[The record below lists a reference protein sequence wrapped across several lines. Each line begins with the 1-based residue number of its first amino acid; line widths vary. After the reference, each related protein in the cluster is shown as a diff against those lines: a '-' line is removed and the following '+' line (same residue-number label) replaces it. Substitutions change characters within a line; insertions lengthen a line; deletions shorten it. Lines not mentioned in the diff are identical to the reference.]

1 MKANI
6 PGAKEGMYMSTDSI
20 TVDVRPIDVHGDYTM
35 EARGLW
41 RMKGDFMGGPFVSHT
56 RLDKTNQRIVTAEVF
71 VYSPNKLKRN
81 LVRMLEAS
89 LYTLKLPT
97 EKTQGEIPLGVAREV
112 ILKTFADPVML
123 ELCTPIIYGSPK
135 VAAYHRKSLD
145 LPTNFSIVNSASE
158 AVFNRL
164 SVVNCTDDEVKVE
177 FSKPDPEAGKAALGA
192 LEKAIEEF
200 REGLIDVIVTAPI
213 NKHTIQSEG
222 FSFPGHTEYIE
233 ERLGDGSKSLM
244 ILMKDDFR
252 VALVT
257 GHIPVRDIA
266 STITKELIQEKIAI
280 FNRSLK
286 QDFGIGAPR
295 IAVLALNPHA
305 GDEGLLGT
313 EEQEIIIPAIQ
324 EMAAKGILCYG
335 PYPAD
340 GFMGSGN
347 FTHFDGVLA
356 MYHDQGLA
364 PFKALAM
371 DEGVNY
377 TAGLQVVRT
386 SPAHGTAYDIAGKG
400 LACEDSFRQAI
411 YVAIDVFRNRLRDK
425 EAHANPLRK
434 QYYEKRDDSDKLKLD
449 TVDDDV

>member
-1 MKANI
+1 
-6 PGAKEGMYMSTDSI
+6 
-20 TVDVRPIDVHGDYTM
+20 M
-35 EARGLW
+35 E
-41 RMKGDFMGGPFVSHT
+41 D
-56 RLDKTNQRIVTAEVF
+56 
-71 VYSPNKLKRN
+71 NKIR
-81 LVRMLEAS
+81 VGI
-89 LYTLKLPT
+89 
-97 EKTQGEIPLGVAREV
+97 TQGDINGVGYEV

-158 AVFNRL
+158 AVPNRL

-177 FSKPDPEAGKAALGA
+177 FSKPDVEAGKAALGA
-192 LEKAIEEF
+192 LEKAIEEYK
-200 REGLIDVIVTAPI
+200 EGMIDVIVTAPI
-213 NKHTIQSEG
+213 NKHTIQSEE
-222 FSFPGHTEYIE
+222 FAFPGHTEYIE
-233 ERLGDGSKSLM
+233 QKLGDGEKALM

-257 GHIPVRDIA
+257 GHIPVKEIA
-266 STITKELIQEKIAI
+266 GSITKELIQEKLKI

-286 QDFGIGAPR
+286 QDFAISAPR
-295 IAVLALNPHA
+295 IAVLSLNPHA
-305 GDEGLLGT
+305 GDGGLLGT
-313 EEQEIIIPAIQ
+313 EEQEIIIPAIN
-324 EMAAKGILCYG
+324 EMAAKGMLCYG

-340 GFMGSGN
+340 GLWAQITLPILMVSWPCI
-347 FTHFDGVLA
+347 TTR
-356 MYHDQGLA
+356 LA

-377 TAGLQVVRT
+377 TAGLPVIRT

-400 LACEDSFRQAI
+400 IASEDSFRQAI
-411 YVAIDVFRNRLRDK
+411 YVAIDVFRNRQREK

-449 TVDDDV
+449 SVEEDL

>member
-1 MKANI
+1 
-6 PGAKEGMYMSTDSI
+6 
-20 TVDVRPIDVHGDYTM
+20 M
-35 EARGLW
+35 E
-41 RMKGDFMGGPFVSHT
+41 D
-56 RLDKTNQRIVTAEVF
+56 
-71 VYSPNKLKRN
+71 NKIR
-81 LVRMLEAS
+81 VGI
-89 LYTLKLPT
+89 
-97 EKTQGEIPLGVAREV
+97 TQGDINGVGYEV
-112 ILKTFADPVML
+112 ILKTFSDPAML
-123 ELCTPIIYGSPK
+123 ELCTPIVYGSPK

-145 LPTNFSIVNSASE
+145 LPTNFSIVNTASE
-158 AVFNRL
+158 AAHNRL
-164 SVVNCTDDEVKVE
+164 SVVNCSDDEVKVE
-177 FSKPDPEAGKAALGA
+177 FSKADSEAGKAALSA
-192 LEKAIEEF
+192 LERAIEEY

-213 NKHTIQSEG
+213 NKHTIQSDT
-222 FSFPGHTEYIE
+222 FAFPGHTEYIE
-233 ERLGDGSKSLM
+233 ERLGDGAKSLM
-244 ILMKDDFR
+244 ILMRNDFR

-257 GHIPVRDIA
+257 GHIPVSQIA
-266 STITKELIQEKIAI
+266 SVITKELIQEKLII

-286 QDFGIGAPR
+286 RDFAISAPR
-295 IAVLALNPHA
+295 IAVLSLNPHA
-305 GDEGLLGT
+305 GDEGLLGK
-313 EEQEIIIPAIQ
+313 EEEEIIIPALK

-377 TAGLQVVRT
+377 TAGLPVIRT

-400 LACEDSFRQAI
+400 LASEDSFRQAI

-425 EAHANPLRK
+425 AAHANPLRK

-449 TVDDDV
+449 SAEEDL

>member
-1 MKANI
+1 
-6 PGAKEGMYMSTDSI
+6 
-20 TVDVRPIDVHGDYTM
+20 M
-35 EARGLW
+35 E
-41 RMKGDFMGGPFVSHT
+41 D
-56 RLDKTNQRIVTAEVF
+56 
-71 VYSPNKLKRN
+71 NKIKIGI
-81 LVRMLEAS
+81 
-89 LYTLKLPT
+89 
-97 EKTQGEIPLGVAREV
+97 TQGDINGVGYEV

-123 ELCTPIIYGSPK
+123 ELCTPVIYGSPK

-145 LPTNFSIVNSASE
+145 LPTNFSIVNTADE
-158 AVFNRL
+158 AVSNRL

-177 FSKPDPEAGKAALGA
+177 YSKPDPESGKAALGA
-192 LEKAIEEF
+192 LEKAIEEYK
-200 REGLIDVIVTAPI
+200 EGLIDVIVTAPI
-213 NKHTIQSEG
+213 NKHTIQSEE

-233 ERLGDGSKSLM
+233 QRLGNGSKSLM
-244 ILMKDDFR
+244 ILMKGDLR

-257 GHIPVRDIA
+257 GHIPVREIA
-266 STITKELIQEKIAI
+266 STITKELIQEKLAI

-286 QDFGIGAPR
+286 QDFGIDAPR

-305 GDEGLLGT
+305 GDDGLLGT
-313 EEQEIIIPAIQ
+313 EEQEIISPAIQ

-347 FTHFDGVLA
+347 FNHFDGILA

-377 TAGLQVVRT
+377 TAGLPVIRT

-400 LACEDSFRQAI
+400 VACEDSFRHAI
-411 YVAIDVFRNRLRDK
+411 YVAIDVYRNRQREK
-425 EAHANPLRK
+425 EAHTNPLRK
-434 QYYEKRDDSDKLKLD
+434 QYYEKRDDSDKLRLD
-449 TVDDDV
+449 TVDDDI

>member
-1 MKANI
+1 M
-6 PGAKEGMYMSTDSI
+6 EDSKI
-20 TVDVRPIDVHGDYTM
+20 
-35 EARGLW
+35 
-41 RMKGDFMGGPFVSHT
+41 
-56 RLDKTNQRIVTAEVF
+56 RIGI
-71 VYSPNKLKRN
+71 
-81 LVRMLEAS
+81 
-89 LYTLKLPT
+89 
-97 EKTQGEIPLGVAREV
+97 TQGDINGVGYEV
-112 ILKTFADPVML
+112 ILKAFADPVML

-158 AVFNRL
+158 AAHNRL

-200 REGLIDVIVTAPI
+200 KEGLIDVIVT
-213 NKHTIQSEG
+213 EG

-233 ERLGDGSKSLM
+233 ERLGNGSKSLM

-257 GHIPVRDIA
+257 GHIPVREIA
-266 STITKELIQEKIAI
+266 SSITKELIQDKLTI
-280 FNRSLK
+280 FHQSLK

-324 EMAAKGILCYG
+324 EMAAKGMLCYG

-377 TAGLQVVRT
+377 TAGLPVVRT

-400 LACEDSFRQAI
+400 LACEDSFRQAV
-411 YVAIDVFRNRLRDK
+411 YVAIDVFRNRQRDK
-425 EAHANPLRK
+425 AAHANPLRK